1 MAIDTTIQY
10 NGRNSYKVTG
20 MLWQWPFYVTD
31 MTHIT
36 HSFQAM
42 CDVAQA
48 SGVRAKTKFID
59 STGGQM
65 SEVSHSFAVG
75 VTFELKTI
83 TVPVPSGASMAIL
96 GFIQGNRTWWVAE
109 PKSEQGETATPFN
122 VNYQGQLSFMTP
134 TGLYTGF
141 IRANQ
146 ILVTGSPSQPGEQ
159 LEQRLVTIN
168 QNAINLSSTVS
179 SKTTN
184 ITHEGVYTGKIE
196 ADQIVA
202 GTLYADRA
210 TIRSSESTSRVQIDG
225 TNIDTY
231 LSNVLRQR
239 LKYDRLEFH
248 RAGNLAGNLRAEYV
262 DQQWQGS
269 VLGDCLFLESAGN
282 YIVFNAKSGSTD
294 PSLVV
299 GPTWVEAPHLEVD
312 EIGVGTSDPRQWKIR
327 ASTNNLELV
336 IQNALNKQLRFDGTN
351 LKVDGTNVS
360 LAGHTHDYVPTSR
373 TINSKALTG
382 NITLS
387 AADVGASASGHNH
400 DTRYYRSNLGWPY
413 TVKLKAPNALNQN
426 IIWTF
431 TNGILTDAEMVV

>member
-10 NGRNSYKVTG
+10 SGRNSFRVTD

-168 QNAINLSSTVS
+168 QNVVNLSASVS
-179 SKTTN
+179 GQNSRITN
-184 ITHEGVYTGKIE
+184 MEAGQASFVKFDDLGTPDGTYINGGNIKTGKIQSVSGASYFDLTNGE
-196 ADQIVA
+196 IKSNNVDLTGKITATSGNVGGLVIGANDLTITVSKVFGPFSQTDLDRVMDIFMRYITPTAADYDKYDFFGSGRLTSLNNTVIYRMIN
-202 GTLYADRA
+202 GTHGLTNPM
-210 TIRSSESTSRVQIDG
+210 TITYQVVFSTSGTNNLITLKNSLRTETTVIRPASVETSHG
-225 TNIDTY
+225 RYATLEATNIDAMSFG
-231 LSNVLRQR
+231 SN
-239 LKYDRLEFH
+239 
-248 RAGNLAGNLRAEYV
+248 GN
-262 DQQWQGS
+262 
-269 VLGDCLFLESAGN
+269 
-282 YIVFNAKSGSTD
+282 
-294 PSLVV
+294 
-299 GPTWVEAPHLEVD
+299 
-312 EIGVGTSDPRQWKIR
+312 
-327 ASTNNLELV
+327 
-336 IQNALNKQLRFDGTN
+336 
-351 LKVDGTNVS
+351 
-360 LAGHTHDYVPTSR
+360 
-373 TINSKALTG
+373 
-382 NITLS
+382 
-387 AADVGASASGHNH
+387 VGATGSFKAKNASGNEI
-400 DTRYYRSNLGWPY
+400 
-413 TVKLKAPNALNQN
+413 TVTVTGGL
-426 IIWTF
+426 ITSI
-431 TNGILTDAEMVV
+431 G